1 MLATLVKEAFDR
13 QGWLFE
19 IKWDGYR
26 ALAEI
31 RDKRVLLYSRRD
43 TAFNDRFPAIVRALC
58 SLPFDALLD
67 GEIVVVDESGEAN
80 FQMLQDYP
88 DATEGTL
95 VYYVFDLL
103 HFNGFDLTGL
113 PLFRRKEILRQ
124 ILPRVPHIAL
134 SDHIEKE
141 GLSLFKAASE
151 SMVEGIVAKDGMSPY
166 RPGQRSRQ
174 WLKIK
179 ATLRQEAIIGGFTEP
194 RGGRKGFGALVLG
207 VYEEDRLVYIGRGG
221 GGFTDRQLDT
231 LKARLEPLAREKSP
245 FPAPPTTNQ
254 PVTWVEPKLV
264 CEVRFAE
271 WTKEGLMRQP
281 VFLGL
286 REDIDPREVKRETAM
301 PTPEGPARSPDRAVS
316 LTPGPKGGLIIIN
329 DAKVKLSNPDKVFW
343 PEEGYTK
350 RDVIDYYREIAP
362 FILPYLKGRPESL
375 HRHPNGVEGDAF
387 FQKNV
392 DHLTPDWVHTVT
404 ILSES
409 EGKNAVYLVCEDEAT
424 LVYMANLGCIEINPW
439 HSRIGHL
446 EEPDFMVLD
455 IDPLDVPFTD
465 VVKAALMTHE
475 VLNDADIR
483 SFCKTS
489 GATGL
494 HIYVPLNPGY
504 SYDQSTQFARLVNVL
519 VHGRLPQ
526 ITSMERSPER
536 RKGKVYLDY
545 LQNSRGQTLAAP
557 YCIRPRKGAPVSTPL
572 AWAEVNERLDPT
584 HFTIKTTAE
593 RLRRVGD
600 LWKGVLG
607 PGIDMAAS
615 LERLGKMPKS

>member
-1 MLATLVKEAFDR
+1 M
-13 QGWLFE
+13 
-19 IKWDGYR
+19 
-26 ALAEI
+26 
-31 RDKRVLLYSRRD
+31 
-43 TAFNDRFPAIVRALC
+43 
-58 SLPFDALLD
+58 
-67 GEIVVVDESGEAN
+67 
-80 FQMLQDYP
+80 
-88 DATEGTL
+88 
-95 VYYVFDLL
+95 
-103 HFNGFDLTGL
+103 
-113 PLFRRKEILRQ
+113 
-124 ILPRVPHIAL
+124 
-134 SDHIEKE
+134 
-141 GLSLFKAASE
+141 
-151 SMVEGIVAKDGMSPY
+151 
-166 RPGQRSRQ
+166 
-174 WLKIK
+174 
-179 ATLRQEAIIGGFTEP
+179 
-194 RGGRKGFGALVLG
+194 
-207 VYEEDRLVYIGRGG
+207 
-221 GGFTDRQLDT
+221 
-231 LKARLEPLAREKSP
+231 
-245 FPAPPTTNQ
+245 
-254 PVTWVEPKLV
+254 
-264 CEVRFAE
+264 
-271 WTKEGLMRQP
+271 
-281 VFLGL
+281 
-286 REDIDPREVKRETAM
+286 
-301 PTPEGPARSPDRAVS
+301 
-316 LTPGPKGGLIIIN
+316 TPGPKGGLVIIN

-375 HRHPNGVEGDAF
+375 HRHPNGIEGDAF

-409 EGKNAVYLVCEDEAT
+409 ERKDAVYLVCEDEAT

-446 EEPDFMVLD
+446 DEPDFMVLD
-455 IDPLDVPFTD
+455 IDPLDVPFID

-475 VLNDADIR
+475 VLNDGGIR

-504 SYDQSTQFARLVNVL
+504 SYDQSTQFARLVNLL

-526 ITSMERSPER
+526 ITSMERSPEK

-593 RLRRVGD
+593 RLRQVGD

-615 LERLGKMPKS
+615 LERLGKMLKS